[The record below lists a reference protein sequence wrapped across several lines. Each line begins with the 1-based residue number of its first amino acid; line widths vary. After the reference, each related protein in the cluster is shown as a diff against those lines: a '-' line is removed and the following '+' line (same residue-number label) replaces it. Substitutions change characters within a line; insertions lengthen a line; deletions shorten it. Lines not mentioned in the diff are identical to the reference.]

1 MSTVDLNLRPAL
13 PPHVRLKIDPVSGEP
28 VLLYPEGVL
37 ILNPTAHEIVQL
49 CDGVATGA
57 GIVASL
63 SAQYEIDEATLRDD
77 VVECLA
83 DLLGRNLLVLK
94 S

>member
-1 MSTVDLNLRPAL
+1 MSTVDLNSRPAL
-13 PPHVRLKIDPVSGEP
+13 APHVRMKIDPVNNEP

-49 CDGVATGA
+49 CDGARTGA
-57 GIVASL
+57 DILTNL
-63 SAQYEIDEATLRDD
+63 SAQYEIDAATLRDD

-83 DLLGRNLLVLK
+83 DLLQRNLLVLK